1 MEEKKCPICGLVVT
15 GDVIQHLTSKE
26 HEAALKV
33 LLEKEAAQQSVQSD
47 ALEACAKCGRYHSE
61 FTRC

>member
-1 MEEKKCPICGLVVT
+1 MEENKCPICGLVVT

-33 LLEKEAAQQSVQSD
+33 LLEKEAAQQSVQRTLRRKAAEKSK
-47 ALEACAKCGRYHSE
+47 LSGSR
-61 FTRC
+61 R